1 MLRFVILIIFFVLL
15 LPLAY
20 RLTKRIYCKVKN
32 ELESDLSLE
41 EQEVEIVEKQRKLK
55 ADLLTAKNENKSNAK
70 RIAKIQKTI
79 K

>member
-1 MLRFVILIIFFVLL
+1 MLRFVILIIFFALL
-15 LPLAY
+15 LPLVY
-20 RLTKRIYCKVKN
+20 RLTKRICCKVKN

-41 EQEVEIVEKQRKLK
+41 EQEVEIVEKQKKLK